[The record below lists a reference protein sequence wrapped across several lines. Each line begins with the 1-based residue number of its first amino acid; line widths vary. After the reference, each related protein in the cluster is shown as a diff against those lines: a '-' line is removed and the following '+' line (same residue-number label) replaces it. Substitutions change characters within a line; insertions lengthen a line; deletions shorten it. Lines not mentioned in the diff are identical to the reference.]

1 MSDEIE
7 LAFHPPCHRDASR
20 TWSRQ
25 AHRQD
30 YQENG
35 RYVGFCRSLDGDEGE
50 VSETIADDL

>member
-7 LAFHPPCHRDASR
+7 LALHPPCHGDASR

-25 AHRQD
+25 VHRQD
-30 YQENG
+30 YRGNG
-35 RYVGFCRSLDGDEGE
+35 RYMGFYRSPDRNEGE